1 VGISTFTSVQNLCH
15 FLQAIWLIGDEKS
28 GEPAGFCWSV
38 DEISIG
44 LDSRLDQPTENRF
57 WFPQNA

>member
-1 VGISTFTSVQNLCH
+1 VQNLGH
-15 FLQAIWLIGDEKS
+15 FLQAIWLIGDENS
-28 GEPAGFCWSV
+28 GEPASFCWSV